1 MMVQIYGSAV
11 AFGFDEPPR
20 KTFDVS
26 AEERERIF
34 QDVCTFVDGE

>member
-1 MMVQIYGSAV
+1 MAQIFSSAV
-11 AFGFDEPPR
+11 AFGFEEPQR

-34 QDVCTFVDGE
+34 QDVSAPIIAK